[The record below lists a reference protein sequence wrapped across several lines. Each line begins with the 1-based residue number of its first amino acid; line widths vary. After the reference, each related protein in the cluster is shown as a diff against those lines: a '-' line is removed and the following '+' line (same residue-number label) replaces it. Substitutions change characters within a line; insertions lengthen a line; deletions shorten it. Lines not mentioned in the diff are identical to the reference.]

1 MRRSFFAL
9 ALLLPA
15 AWFCGGC
22 ATPSLHIPSSPPPA
36 WTFEPPAPT
45 YIRLP
50 VTLSVPKLGTVASAL
65 NGLVPKKDGMKGAIE
80 EFPKAPIK
88 TLLSLLPIPR
98 LEKLWEAAQEPIY
111 IEEGIWLML
120 RPEWF
125 STGIAVPSINL
136 FKTHP
141 VLEMKTYPT
150 LVFGPKPELKKKK
163 FPPIHWYKSGPSGFQ
178 ALGDTFISFEE
189 ANRILAD
196 PKNKLVGRVV
206 PGSGSYKLRIKS
218 VRLYGSAGKVIAQT
232 MVEYNRPLNID
243 DKPVQMT
250 IYFRGR
256 PWYDP
261 KRKQFYLSHLDFDV
275 KTNDFLTQVASWMF
289 KSDLIK
295 DIKRHAR
302 IPIGPKLEQIK
313 DRMNVVLNRDILTM
327 SRLET
332 RVDSFDF
339 VRAYVGEKGII
350 AQLSVKGEA
359 TLRLLGR

>member
-1 MRRSFFAL
+1 MRRPL
-9 ALLLPA
+9 LPLLLSTSL
-15 AWFCGGC
+15 FLGGC
-22 ATPSLHIPSSPPPA
+22 ATTSLHIPSSPPPA
-36 WTFEPPAPT
+36 WTFEPPPPT

-50 VTLSVPKLGTVASAL
+50 VTLSIPKVGTVIGGLKS
-65 NGLVPKKDGMKGAIE
+65 LVPKKEKLGGAIE
-80 EFPKAPIK
+80 EFPKDPLK
-88 TLLSLLPIPR
+88 TLIAALPLPR
-98 LEKLWEAAQEPIY
+98 LEKLWEAAQEPIF

-125 STGIAVPSINL
+125 STGVAVPSLNL
-136 FKTHP
+136 FKSHP

-178 ALGDTFISFEE
+178 AVGDTFISFEE

-196 PKNKLVGRVV
+196 PKTKLVGRVV
-206 PGSGSYKLRIKS
+206 PGSGSYKLRIKG
-218 VRLYGSAGKVIAQT
+218 VRLYGAAGKVIAQVN
-232 MVEYNRPLNID
+232 VEYNRPLNID
-243 DKPVQMT
+243 NKPVKMT

-275 KTNDFLTQVASWMF
+275 KTNDFLTQVASWIL

-302 IPIGPKLEQIK
+302 IPIGPKLEQLRE
-313 DRMNVVLNRDILTM
+313 RMNEVLNRDILTM

-339 VRAYVGEKGII
+339 ERAYVGKDGII